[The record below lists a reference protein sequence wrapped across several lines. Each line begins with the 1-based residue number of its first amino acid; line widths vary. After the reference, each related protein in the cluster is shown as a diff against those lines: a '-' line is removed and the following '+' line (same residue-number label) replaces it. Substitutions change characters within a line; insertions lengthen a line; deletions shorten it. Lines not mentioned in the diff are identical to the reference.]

1 MVFRITLVFDVV
13 SNDRHRGITNGIG
26 VVALGPEVTA
36 PEFGLHHFVVGEDC
50 SGSDAFDLF
59 DNV

>member
-1 MVFRITLVFDVV
+1 MVFDVV
-13 SNDRHRGITNGIG
+13 SDDRHRGVTDGIG

-36 PEFGLHHFVVGEDC
+36 PEFSLHHFVVGEDR
-50 SGSDAFDLF
+50 SGGDAFDLF